1 MHYTYHDSPIGPLL
15 LAGRC
20 GKLTV
25 IRFPRNGER
34 EAPEPG
40 WKLADAQAGA
50 KMSVDEASAGR
61 ASVDEASVNEA
72 SMDDVP
78 FDEVKKQLDGYF
90 AGRRQRFD
98 LPLSPTGTAFQRQV
112 LEALQAIPYGETRS
126 YKEVADAIGKPRAVR
141 AVGAANARNP
151 IPIIIPCHRVIGS
164 DGSLT
169 GFGGGLAAKRALL
182 ALERNGRRA
191 A

>member
-15 LAGRC
+15 LAGRN
-20 GKLTV
+20 GTLTT
-25 IRFPRNGER
+25 IRFPLDGER

-40 WKLADAQAGA
+40 WEPADA
-50 KMSVDEASAGR
+50 
-61 ASVDEASVNEA
+61 
-72 SMDDVP
+72 P
-78 FDEVKKQLDGYF
+78 FNAVKQQLDGYF

-98 LPLSPTGTAFQRQV
+98 LPLAPAGTAFQRKV

-126 YKEVADAIGKPRAVR
+126 YKEVAAAIGKPRAMR

-169 GFGGGLAAKRALL
+169 GFGGGLPTKRALL
-182 ALERNGRRA
+182 ALERDAGLA
-191 A
+191 S